1 MLSFIAYFDRSE
13 ETFVNSINNTQK
25 KRGGGCLSWLI
36 GTLLVIV
43 GVVVYAVLSSFLN
56 RWIIGSRLGNDVAC
70 ALLPLSLTG
79 LTVAF
84 VLYEAIFIVRLIKFG
99 NDKDDA
105 KAKRVSRIVTA
116 ACICLSLLFAIF
128 SANTFTKMDEDSITK
143 VCFVETKT
151 YQWTTRSDV
160 QKYSLSC
167 SADGVV
173 SFVITMKDGE
183 VIDLLGQVN
192 SCTPE
197 FTEKYGDLYGYAA
210 HLAQSF
216 DGGQFIIEK
225 SVSGIENMEKFYK
238 DTNSPL
244 WESLKAIIGE

>member
-1 MLSFIAYFDRSE
+1 M
-13 ETFVNSINNTQK
+13 NNINNSPK
-25 KRGGGCLSWLI
+25 KRGGGCLSWLL
-36 GTLLVIV
+36 GTVLVIV
-43 GVVVYAVLSSFLN
+43 GVIVYAVLSSFLN
-56 RWIIGSRLGNDVAC
+56 RWLIGARLGNNAAC

-84 VLYEAIFIVRLIKFG
+84 VLYEAIFIVHLIKFG

-105 KAKRVSRIVTA
+105 KAKKVSRIVTA

-128 SANTFTKMDEDSITK
+128 SANTFTRLDESSITK

-151 YQWTTRSDV
+151 YQWTERCDV
-160 QKYSLSC
+160 QKYALSC
-167 SADGVV
+167 SAEGVL
-173 SFVITMKDGE
+173 SFTVTMKDGE
-183 VIDLLGQVN
+183 VIDLIGTVN

-216 DGGQFIIEK
+216 DNGEFIIEK

-238 DTNSPL
+238 DTNSPV
-244 WESLKAIIGE
+244 WDSLKIIIGE